1 MDTDKIW
8 SEKKIRTGHN
18 DLGAYHYDRGDFN
31 AALRSYIRTQDYC
44 TSPEHIIEM
53 CLNVIKVSVA
63 TNNFSHVLN
72 YVGKAESTPGI
83 AANKLVD
90 AQLKATSG
98 LAHLENR
105 KYTAAAKKFIETG
118 FELGSKFNDVI
129 APEDIAIYGSLCA
142 LAEYDR
148 RELKMEVLDNPQF
161 QNYLELVP
169 RLGECLSDFYNSK
182 YAPCLAYLESL
193 KNDLMLDLHLHDH
206 VQQLYEKVRTKA
218 LVQYFSPYTSVD
230 MNKMAQAFQVTMVD
244 LEKELSKLIVDGTI
258 SARIDS
264 HNKRLYSRKVDDRCE
279 TFDKAILLGEDFQTN
294 SRSILLR
301 VNLIRNNM
309 MVKHQKMMEQERR
322 GPAGPSN
329 IVMGA
334 GGKKK

>member
-1 MDTDKIW
+1 
-8 SEKKIRTGHN
+8 
-18 DLGAYHYDRGDFN
+18 
-31 AALRSYIRTQDYC
+31 
-44 TSPEHIIEM
+44 M

-72 YVGKAESTPGI
+72 YVSKAEQTPGL

-90 AQLKATSG
+90 SQLKATAG

-105 KYTAAAKKFIETG
+105 KFKAAAKKFIETG

-182 YAPCLAYLESL
+182 YAPCLAYLDTL
-193 KNDLMLDLHLHDH
+193 KNDLLLDLHLHDH
-206 VQQLYEKVRTKA
+206 IQVLYEKVRTKA

-264 HNKRLYSRKVDDRCE
+264 HNKRLYSRKVDDRRE
-279 TFDKAILLGEDFQTN
+279 TFDKAILLGEEFQTN

-309 MVKHQKMMEQERR
+309 MVKHQKMLEQERR
-322 GPAGPSN
+322 GPTGPGS
-329 IVMGA
+329 IVMGG